1 MTHQPPPGSR
11 RAERAQQEGR
21 SRRAPKTRKQARS
34 RRTGQP
40 LSPRQL
46 QWRRARRTLYSLVAL
61 GIIGPI
67 VAFMVAYVLVS
78 VPNPA
83 DIKNDQV
90 ATVFYDDGS
99 TALSTIVP
107 PEGNRTN
114 VTIDQI
120 PLQLRYAV
128 LAAEDRTFYTNPG
141 FSVTGIGRAVLNNVT
156 GGDTQGGSTITQQ
169 YVKNALT
176 GNDQTITRKLKELV
190 ISTKMAR
197 QVSKDDILTAY
208 LNTIYFGRG
217 AYGVA
222 AASQAYFGTSVDKLT
237 VPQAA
242 VLASSIRSPAAY
254 DPATNPG
261 PAQDRWGF
269 VLDGMVGQGWISA
282 SDRAAL
288 TYPAVQPRTTADT
301 GTATDGPEGL
311 IVSQVKQELAANGIT
326 EDQLNKAGL
335 QIVTT
340 VNQQA
345 QQSTVSA
352 VQKTLADQPA
362 NLRPASVSVDP
373 RTGAVRAYYGNSQG
387 SGTDFAATWAI
398 QPGSSFKVFALATAL
413 KQGVP
418 LSKKFDGSSPQ
429 TIAGQKVANSDGEN
443 CGSCTLAQALVL
455 SLNTVYY
462 QLTDDVGAKNV
473 VDTAHAAGIPA
484 TYVDAKGA
492 TVPSLVE
499 LPGGRATD
507 GVALGQYGVPPL
519 DMAAAY
525 GTLANDGMQHAPYFV
540 QKVTTSDGRVLLDRT
555 ATPNPGT
562 PAIDPAV
569 AQNVISA
576 MEPIAKSSRNHQLAG
591 GRQSAAKTGTAQLKD
606 TGENANG
613 WMIGCTPSLCTASVV
628 TTTGLDGQASAK
640 TSTGQIIY
648 GSGLP
653 SDIWKGTMD
662 GALDG
667 TPNETFPDAPPLNG
681 DASGGQPST
690 RQAPRRTTEAPPAV
704 TTSEA
709 PAPAPTT
716 TAPTTTAPT
725 TTAPTTT
732 APTTTAPTTTAP
744 PITTAR
750 PAPAPPVGAPPGGS
764 LQPPPPQPAG

>member
-1 MTHQPPPGSR
+1 VTQQPPPGSR
-11 RAERAQQEGR
+11 RAQRAQQEGR
-21 SRRAPKTRKQARS
+21 SRRAPRTRTPARS

-40 LSPRQL
+40 LSPRQRT
-46 QWRRARRTLYSLVAL
+46 WRRARRTLYALVAL

-67 VAFMVAYVLVS
+67 VAFMVAYVVVT
-78 VPNPA
+78 VPDPA
-83 DIKNDQV
+83 SIKTDQV
-90 ATVFYDDGS
+90 ATVFYDDGT

-107 PEGNRTN
+107 PDGNRTN

-141 FSVTGIGRAVLNNVT
+141 FSVTGIARAVLNNVT

-197 QVSKDDILTAY
+197 QVSKDDVLTAY

-242 VLASSIRSPAAY
+242 VLASSIRSPTYY

-269 VLDGMVGQGWISA
+269 VLDGMVSQGWISA

-288 TYPAVQPRTTADT
+288 TYPAVQPRNTADT

-311 IVSQVKQELAANGIT
+311 IVNQVKQELAANGIT

-340 VNQQA
+340 VNKQA

-352 VQKTLADQPA
+352 VQKTLAGQPA

-418 LSKKFDGSSPQ
+418 LTKTFDGSSPQ
-429 TIAGQKVANSDGEN
+429 TIAGTKVANSDGES
-443 CGSCTLAQALVL
+443 CGSCTLARALVL

-499 LPGGRATD
+499 LPSGRATD

-525 GTLANDGMQHAPYFV
+525 GTLANEGMQHAPYFV

-569 AQNVISA
+569 TKNVISA
-576 MEPIAKSSRNHQLAG
+576 MEPIAKSSRNHQLAD
-591 GRQSAAKTGTAQLKD
+591 GRPSAAKTGTAQLQD
-606 TGENANG
+606 TGENADG

-628 TTTGLDGQASAK
+628 TTTGLPGQDSAK

-653 SDIWKGTMD
+653 SDIWKATMD
-662 GALDG
+662 GALQG
-667 TPNETFPDAPPLNG
+667 TPNETFPEAPPLNG
-681 DASGGQPST
+681 DAAGGQQST
-690 RQAPRRTTEAPPAV
+690 RQAPPRTTYAPPAPV
-704 TTSEA
+704 PTTTSD
-709 PAPAPTT
+709 APAPTT
-716 TAPTTTAPT
+716 TDAPAPTTTEAPPTTTTAPPPRPTTTTRPAPTTTA
-725 TTAPTTT
+725 
-732 APTTTAPTTTAP
+732 
-744 PITTAR
+744 
-750 PAPAPPVGAPPGGS
+750 GAPPS
-764 LQPPPPQPAG
+764 LLPTPAAQPTG